1 MKCVHKVILFGAIM
15 LTLVTSCR
23 APKDVAYFQDLKTGS
38 VSVAS
43 SLTDI
48 RIKPEDKLSIVV
60 NTSDPALNALFN
72 LVQDRKRL
80 RSSSV
85 TNLGE
90 EYGYESA
97 ESTSY
102 YTVDPDGNISFPVL
116 GKLHVAGLTR
126 YQIASLISTELKSR
140 DLVKDPVVTVEY
152 GNLGVSVI
160 GDVRTPGRYE
170 FNRDRLT
177 LLDALAMAGD
187 LLTTGRRDNVVVIRE
202 SVKGKRESYR
212 VDLTDLQKLMESPV
226 YYLQQDDVVYVEP
239 NDKKKREATP
249 SGNTAYSPSFW
260 VSIASVGITV
270 ATLIAT
276 LVK

>member
-1 MKCVHKVILFGAIM
+1 M